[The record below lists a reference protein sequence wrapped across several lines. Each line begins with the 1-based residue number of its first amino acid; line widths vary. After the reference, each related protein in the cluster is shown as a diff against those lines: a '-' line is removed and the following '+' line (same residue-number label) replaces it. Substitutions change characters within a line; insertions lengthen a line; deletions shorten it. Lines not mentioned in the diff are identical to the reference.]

1 MDMFLN
7 LIFGYDEGL
16 CVAIYYRIGKP
27 RNEKQCYLH
36 LKVAQNTLRKCKE
49 YHQISI
55 IRAQRALSYHL
66 ERVPVPETF
75 K

>member
-7 LIFGYDEGL
+7 FFFGFDEGL

-49 YHQISI
+49 NHQ
-55 IRAQRALSYHL
+55 
-66 ERVPVPETF
+66 F
-75 K
+75 